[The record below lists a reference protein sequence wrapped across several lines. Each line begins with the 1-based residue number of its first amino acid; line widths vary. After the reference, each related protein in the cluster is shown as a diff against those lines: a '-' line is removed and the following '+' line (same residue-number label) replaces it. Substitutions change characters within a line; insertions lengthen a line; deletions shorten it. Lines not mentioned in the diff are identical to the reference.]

1 MVFILYNNALLVA
14 KSNLEQGSV
23 HPIVGLWWVHL
34 LMVLIIFIFYLYRHR
49 KFGYYL
55 DKIADRFFSKEEANA
70 K

>member
-1 MVFILYNNALLVA
+1 
-14 KSNLEQGSV
+14 
-23 HPIVGLWWVHL
+23 L